1 MGAQHMNPIEDDA
14 WLSRSY
20 YGGVLPAAAERE
32 LHCAARAYLDDA
44 RAELH
49 LRRALAIAP
58 DEILVHLGLYKF
70 YFYKGRLAEAIEVA
84 QNCLRMSAE
93 ELGLALD
100 WRRVSPGDAPFDSF
114 DDARARFY
122 LFVLKAYGYLQLR
135 LGQYD
140 DGRSV
145 LHKITELD
153 PGDRIQ
159 VKPLL
164 DVFDRPDD
172 YADDDDE

>member
-1 MGAQHMNPIEDDA
+1 MNLGEDDL
-14 WLSRSY
+14 WLNRNY
-20 YGGVLPAAAERE
+20 YGGQIPAAAERE
-32 LHCAARAYLDDA
+32 LHLAARAYLDDS
-44 RAELH
+44 RAEGH
-49 LRRALAIAP
+49 LLRALEIAP
-58 DEILVHLGLYKF
+58 DAILVHLGLYKF
-70 YFYKGRLAEAIEVA
+70 YFYKGRLGEAFDVA
-84 QNCLRMSAE
+84 QNCLRMSADD
-93 ELGLALD
+93 LGLTSD
-100 WRRVSPGDAPFDSF
+100 WRGVSPGDAPFDSF

-135 LGQYD
+135 LGRYD

-153 PGDRIQ
+153 PGDKIQ

>member
-1 MGAQHMNPIEDDA
+1 MNPMEEDL
-14 WLSRSY
+14 WLSRNY
-20 YGGVLPAAAERE
+20 YGGLLPAAAERE

-44 RAELH
+44 RAEFH
-49 LRRALAIAP
+49 LQKALAIAP

-84 QNCLRMSAE
+84 QRCLRMSAE
-93 ELGLALD
+93 ELGLAPD

-145 LHKITELD
+145 LNKITQLD

>member
-1 MGAQHMNPIEDDA
+1 MNLVEDDL
-14 WLSRSY
+14 WLDRSY
-20 YGGVLPAAAERE
+20 YGGKLPAAAERE
-32 LHCAARAYLDDA
+32 LHMAARMYLDDS
-44 RAELH
+44 RAERHLH
-49 LRRALAIAP
+49 RALAIAP
-58 DEILVHLGLYKF
+58 EEILVHLGLYKF
-70 YFYKGRLAEAIEVA
+70 YFYKGRLSEAIEVA
-84 QNCLRMSAE
+84 ENCLRMSAE
-93 ELGLALD
+93 DLGLSLD
-100 WRRVSPGDAPFDSF
+100 WRSVSPGDAPFDSY

-140 DGRSV
+140 DGRTV

-153 PGDRIQ
+153 PGDKIQ

>member
-1 MGAQHMNPIEDDA
+1 MNLVDDDP
-14 WLSRSY
+14 WLDRNY
-20 YGGVLPAAAERE
+20 YGGQLPAAAERE
-32 LHCAARAYLDDA
+32 LHLAARAYLDDS
-44 RAELH
+44 RAEGH
-49 LRRALAIAP
+49 LRSAVEIAP
-58 DEILVHLGLYKF
+58 DAILVHLGLYKF
-70 YFYKGRLAEAIEVA
+70 YFYKGRLGEAFDVA
-84 QNCLRMSAE
+84 QNCLWMSADD
-93 ELGLALD
+93 LGLSSD

-135 LGQYD
+135 LGRYD

-145 LHKITELD
+145 LNKITELD
-153 PGDRIQ
+153 PGDKIQ

-172 YADDDDE
+172 YADDGDE